1 MRRIVHIS
9 DVHFGVARKTRIR
22 PLIEAIHRA
31 EPDLVIVSGDLVQ
44 FGFPREFRQAR
55 WFLEQLPKPMIVVP
69 GNHDVPMSNPLVR
82 FVTPMSR
89 FQKYISKD
97 LAPFYLDNEIAVQG
111 INTAHAFTM
120 RNGKLTRE
128 HMRIIEERLCPLP
141 DEITKIIV
149 MHHPIDQAMEFGDHE
164 LVKYARKSMDTLARC
179 GADLC
184 LSGHMHIGYSGSTQK
199 RYTMSGYA
207 ALVVQAG
214 TALSARERESEP
226 NSFNVI
232 YVEHPKIQVDRWWWD
247 APETSYQLYAT
258 ESFEHTKDGWM
269 ASSDIKREST
279 IEATR
284 EQIAAP
290 MEDLPPEVEIE

>member
-1 MRRIVHIS
+1 MRKIVHIS

-22 PLIEAIHRA
+22 PLIEAIYRA

-55 WFLEQLPKPMIVVP
+55 WFLEQLPRPMVVVP

-82 FVTPMSR
+82 FLTPMSR

-141 DEITKIIV
+141 NEVTKIIV
-149 MHHPIDQAMEFGDHE
+149 MHHPIDQAIEFGDHE

-232 YVEHPKIQVDRWWWD
+232 YVEHPKIQVERYWWD
-247 APETSYQLYAT
+247 GPESSYQRYAT
-258 ESFEHTKDGWM
+258 ESFEHTPEGWM
-269 ASSDIKREST
+269 ASSDIKREPS
-279 IEATR
+279 IQETR
-284 EQIAAP
+284 DQISAP
-290 MEDLPPEVEIE
+290 MTDLPPEVEIQ